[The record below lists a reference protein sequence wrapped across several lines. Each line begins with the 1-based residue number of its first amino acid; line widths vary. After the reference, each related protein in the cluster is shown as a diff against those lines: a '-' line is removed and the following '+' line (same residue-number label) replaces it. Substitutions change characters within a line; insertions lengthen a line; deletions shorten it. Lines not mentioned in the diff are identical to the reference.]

1 MSRRTGALKRAF
13 VAWVPR
19 GPLLALAGVVVLGA
33 FGSKTF
39 AAGKDYNTCFSE
51 SKVSADRQ
59 VAACTAIAEDRGEVP
74 DLRVSA
80 YFVRGLAYA
89 QRNDIAHLIADMN
102 EVIALDP
109 TYVSAFTNRAIAWES
124 KGDFDRAVADY
135 TKAIALTPDDAS
147 RYADRA
153 LALNKKGEH
162 DRAIADCDKAIDI
175 DPANEM
181 AYGVRGVVWED
192 KGDAARAQAD
202 YDKAES
208 VRIDPIA
215 PYLDRARSSIAERDR
230 KRAKADCKRI
240 ANIDADKGRDCTRL
254 IVEAFG
260 EPGDGAT
267 DPNPASAQNAIG
279 VEWQEKGDHTRAIA
293 AFDEAIRLNPASSA
307 FHFNRAKSWASKKNY
322 ARAIADLDEAVRR
335 DPANA
340 QAYRVRGMTMA
351 QIGNSRE
358 AFADLDKAI
367 AISSDDPKSYFERAV
382 VWEAKDPDKAIADL
396 DKAIALDPANADYRK
411 ERLSVQISKSRA
423 NGQPVLQSPSTA
435 TNQADVPVPAEQQA
449 AKPTPPPT
457 YAPPQLYAKQ
467 DNSAAIAWNLK
478 SGLQAMQIDPKGAI
492 DTFSFVIGLD
502 PYNADAY
509 YNRSIAEALVGNF
522 DLAIGDCR
530 RAVELDRK
538 RAGTCWENLPGQ
550 QPTATQPNG
559 DPATAKTLLERAQM
573 RLSKYGVDGALL
585 DFDKAISLDPDNAD
599 AYLGRSRARTLKGD
613 RAGAAADCRRAVE
626 LDSTR
631 SASCDEQAAG
641 DEGKTEPSQ
650 DPEQPKAAAAAP
662 KPQIV
667 RPNLAATDDTLAAKS
682 LETKDPRALQAI
694 LGGDAWLDMGKYDKA
709 IGSYDLVI
717 VLDPDNRFGYFGRG
731 RARAATRDY
740 GQAIA
745 DFDRVIQLA
754 PNFAAAHFHRGIAKV
769 TSGDVDGALGD
780 CDRAATLDPKARDAH
795 YCKGMAWHAKGDTGR
810 AIAAYSVAIGIDPGH
825 DASYYARGMARADR
839 KDYAGAIADFDQ
851 ALKLDPDNGDYA
863 VARRAAV
870 AATGENEAGTAEA
883 APDPAA
889 LVAALERG
897 DAAYKKRKYDR
908 AVAEYSR
915 AVALAPNEPSTYSA
929 RARARLQ
936 KGDYDGALADLNR
949 ALDIDPSYIPA
960 YHGRAL
966 ILVKMHE
973 PEKAIA
979 DFNRAIEMK
988 PDYAPFYFGRGST
1001 WYSMGDF
1008 DRAAA
1013 DLDRALELD
1022 PKSEMARQ
1030 GRKLAMAAKER
1041 ASRSSQP
1048 AKSTKEALGLDSLSQ
1063 GIKQASALVFFK
1075 QGRALQ
1081 EKGDYDRAI
1090 AEFDQAIDLD
1100 PNNAA
1105 AYYGRAQSLTLKR
1118 NFEQALADYDK
1129 AVSLAPTEA
1138 KIHADRGLVRM
1149 SRHDID
1155 GAYGDFQ
1162 KALVLDPKNV
1172 SGYYGR
1178 GVIRKT
1184 RGDYDGA
1191 IADLSKGIELNP
1203 NFARL
1208 YEARSKAWEA
1218 KGNRKRAEADRNK
1231 ALSLGAE

>member
-1 MSRRTGALKRAF
+1 MSRRTGALMRAF

-19 GPLLALAGVVVLGA
+19 GLLLTLAGVVVVGA
-33 FGSKTF
+33 FGGKTF

-109 TYVSAFTNRAIAWES
+109 TYVRAFTNRAIAWES

-153 LALNKKGEH
+153 RALNKKGEH

-382 VWEAKDPDKAIADL
+382 VWEAKDSDKAIADL

-423 NGQPVLQSPSTA
+423 NGQPVLQSPSAA
-435 TNQADVPVPAEQQA
+435 TNQADVPVPAEPQP

-478 SGLQAMQIDPKGAI
+478 SGLQAMQVDPKGAI

-550 QPTATQPNG
+550 QPTATQPSG

-599 AYLGRSRARTLKGD
+599 AYLGRSRARTLNGD
-613 RAGAAADCRRAVE
+613 HAGAAADCRRAVE
-626 LDSTR
+626 LDSAR

-641 DEGKTEPSQ
+641 DEGKTEPPQ

-667 RPNLAATDDTLAAKS
+667 RPNLAATDDTLAAKT
-682 LETKDPRALQAI
+682 LETKDQRALQAI
-694 LGGDAWLDMGKYDKA
+694 LEGDAWLDMGKYDKA
-709 IGSYDLVI
+709 IGSYDVVI
-717 VLDPDNRFGYFGRG
+717 ALEPDT
-731 RARAATRDY
+731 AS
-740 GQAIA
+740 AIS
-745 DFDRVIQLA
+745 
-754 PNFAAAHFHRGIAKV
+754 AAAGP
-769 TSGDVDGALGD
+769 GQ
-780 CDRAATLDPKARDAH
+780 P
-795 YCKGMAWHAKGDTGR
+795 HAIT
-810 AIAAYSVAIGIDPGH
+810 
-825 DASYYARGMARADR
+825 
-839 KDYAGAIADFDQ
+839 
-851 ALKLDPDNGDYA
+851 
-863 VARRAAV
+863 ARRSPTS
-870 AATGENEAGTAEA
+870 TGSSNS
-883 APDPAA
+883 PP
-889 LVAALERG
+889 
-897 DAAYKKRKYDR
+897 
-908 AVAEYSR
+908 
-915 AVALAPNEPSTYSA
+915 
-929 RARARLQ
+929 
-936 KGDYDGALADLNR
+936 
-949 ALDIDPSYIPA
+949 
-960 YHGRAL
+960 
-966 ILVKMHE
+966 IL
-973 PEKAIA
+973 PPRI
-979 DFNRAIEMK
+979 FT
-988 PDYAPFYFGRGST
+988 GGSP
-1001 WYSMGDF
+1001 
-1008 DRAAA
+1008 R
-1013 DLDRALELD
+1013 
-1022 PKSEMARQ
+1022 
-1030 GRKLAMAAKER
+1030 
-1041 ASRSSQP
+1041 
-1048 AKSTKEALGLDSLSQ
+1048 
-1063 GIKQASALVFFK
+1063 
-1075 QGRALQ
+1075 
-1081 EKGDYDRAI
+1081 
-1090 AEFDQAIDLD
+1090 
-1100 PNNAA
+1100 
-1105 AYYGRAQSLTLKR
+1105 
-1118 NFEQALADYDK
+1118 
-1129 AVSLAPTEA
+1129 
-1138 KIHADRGLVRM
+1138 
-1149 SRHDID
+1149 
-1155 GAYGDFQ
+1155 
-1162 KALVLDPKNV
+1162 
-1172 SGYYGR
+1172 
-1178 GVIRKT
+1178 
-1184 RGDYDGA
+1184 
-1191 IADLSKGIELNP
+1191 
-1203 NFARL
+1203 
-1208 YEARSKAWEA
+1208 
-1218 KGNRKRAEADRNK
+1218 
-1231 ALSLGAE
+1231 